1 MTTNSNDRYRKGE
14 RARRPKETNKFIVH
28 ITAKGE
34 AARKRYGDHFS
45 LTKKRPSNDNF
56 LWSSVLFEDNEG
68 QGDSWVAKEA
78 DDE

>member
-45 LTKKRPSNDNF
+45 LTKICFDRKAVSAHFGACYKYIETKYTSYRC
-56 LWSSVLFEDNEG
+56 L
-68 QGDSWVAKEA
+68 
-78 DDE
+78 